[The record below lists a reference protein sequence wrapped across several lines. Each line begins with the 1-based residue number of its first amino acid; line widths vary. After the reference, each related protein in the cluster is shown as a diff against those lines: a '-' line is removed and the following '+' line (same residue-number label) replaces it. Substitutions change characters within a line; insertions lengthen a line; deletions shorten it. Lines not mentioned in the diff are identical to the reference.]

1 MIVGTTQR
9 TRNLRTG
16 LLLIGTFA
24 LMFIGSVVYI
34 AIFH

>member
-9 TRNLRTG
+9 ARNVRTG

-24 LMFIGSVVYI
+24 LMLVGSVIYI
-34 AIFH
+34 SIFH